1 MKQGLKYGF
10 LFTMTLP
17 LGCALGAESPR
28 EDMRTT
34 LESLNAITSKVDEAP
49 ALLLLTPSQLDAV
62 RPSTERDTA
71 KPAKRS
77 LSKKTAESNSVPV
90 TELKKLQ
97 AKINQLNTT
106 LSQQERELKQLRQA
120 AQQDATARDE
130 VVRLKKNLQ
139 ENLQST
145 EKMQQDLAAATAL
158 KTEHSKNSSQLTAA
172 LDKSQQQSSL
182 LQQQLDAL
190 SQSHN
195 ENTQKNKELLVE
207 LNEKRKQIEASQK
220 TLTELTRQV
229 SEKDQKTSALQKQL
243 DALTV
248 TQSDNNSERE
258 ALKAQVAQS
267 KQQSDALQQQLTE
280 LTARQTEKEQ
290 QLVAMKK
297 EFDTLVQSASEKT
310 KSSQVL
316 QAALDQSRKQ
326 SEDLQN
332 QLGSLKEKVG
342 EQQLENGVLQQQLA
356 ALQKTVVEP
365 KTEREIRDYSIG
377 SSLAEDM
384 LALLKEK
391 AANGIEVDSRF
402 ALAGVQDTF
411 AGKSLLPREKIDQA
425 LDAAEVAVNTNEN
438 QRKLKTEAAG
448 LRYIEQFKKQKLV
461 KKDPTGFFYRI
472 DKPGKGKIDDNSI
485 VTVAVKESLTDGKV
499 IKDMQAAGT
508 SIKQPLSSFPPMFKL
523 ALSKLQNSGSM
534 TMVVPPSLAYG
545 DKGLPPDIPPG
556 STMVYN
562 VRILDVVAPA
572 DTVAPVR

>member
-17 LGCALGAESPR
+17 LGCALGAEPPK
-28 EDMRTT
+28 EDMRST

-62 RPSTERDTA
+62 SPSVERDTA

-77 LSKKTAESNSVPV
+77 LSKKSSEPSSVPV
-90 TELKKLQ
+90 AELKKLQ

-106 LSQQERELKQLRQA
+106 LSQQERELKQLRQT
-120 AQQDATARDE
+120 AQQDANARDE
-130 VVRLKKNLQ
+130 VARLKKNLQ

-145 EKMQQDLAAATAL
+145 EKMQQDLATATAQ
-158 KTEHSKNSSQLTAA
+158 KVENSKNSSQLRMA
-172 LDKSQQQSSL
+172 LDKSQLQSSI

-190 SQSHN
+190 AQSHN

-207 LNEKRKQIEASQK
+207 LNEKRKQIEESQNA
-220 TLTELTRQV
+220 LTELTKRV
-229 SEKDQKTSALQKQL
+229 SEKDQKTAALQKQL
-243 DALTV
+243 DDLTV
-248 TQSDNNSERE
+248 DQADKNGVRE

-267 KQQSDALQQQLTE
+267 KKQSDVLQQQLTE
-280 LTARQTEKEQ
+280 LTDQNAEKEQ

-297 EFDTLVQSASEKT
+297 QLDTLTQSESEKT
-310 KSSQVL
+310 KGSQAL
-316 QAALDQSRKQ
+316 QAALDESRKQ
-326 SEDLQN
+326 SEDLQS
-332 QLGSLKEKVG
+332 QLSSLKETMG

-384 LALLKEK
+384 LALLREK
-391 AANGIEVDSRF
+391 AANGIEVDSRL

-411 AGKSLLPREKIDQA
+411 AGNSKLPREKIDKA
-425 LDAAEVAVNTNEN
+425 LDAAEVAVNTNEK

-499 IKDMQAAGT
+499 IKDMEAAGT
-508 SIKQPLSSFPPMFKL
+508 SIKQPLGSYPPMFKS
-523 ALSKLQNSGSM
+523 ALSKLQNTGSM

-562 VRILDVVAPA
+562 VKILDVVAPA
-572 DTVAPVR
+572 DIVAPVR

>member
-1 MKQGLKYGF
+1 
-10 LFTMTLP
+10 
-17 LGCALGAESPR
+17 
-28 EDMRTT
+28 MRST

-62 RPSTERDTA
+62 SPSVERDTA

-77 LSKKTAESNSVPV
+77 LSKKSSEPSSVPV
-90 TELKKLQ
+90 AELKKLQ

-106 LSQQERELKQLRQA
+106 LSQQERELKQLRQT
-120 AQQDATARDE
+120 AQQDANARDE
-130 VVRLKKNLQ
+130 VARLKKNLQ

-145 EKMQQDLAAATAL
+145 EKMQQDLATATAQ
-158 KTEHSKNSSQLTAA
+158 KVENSKNSSQLRMA
-172 LDKSQQQSSL
+172 LDKSQLQSSI

-190 SQSHN
+190 AQSHN

-207 LNEKRKQIEASQK
+207 LNEKRKQIEESQNA
-220 TLTELTRQV
+220 LTELTKRV
-229 SEKDQKTSALQKQL
+229 SEKDQKTAALQKQL
-243 DALTV
+243 DDLTV
-248 TQSDNNSERE
+248 DQADKNGVRE

-267 KQQSDALQQQLTE
+267 KKQSDVLQQQLTE
-280 LTARQTEKEQ
+280 LTDQNAEKEQ

-297 EFDTLVQSASEKT
+297 QLDTLTQSESEKT
-310 KSSQVL
+310 KGSQAL
-316 QAALDQSRKQ
+316 QAALDESRKQ
-326 SEDLQN
+326 SEDLQS
-332 QLGSLKEKVG
+332 QLSSLKETMG

-384 LALLKEK
+384 LALLREK
-391 AANGIEVDSRF
+391 AANGIEVDSRL

-411 AGKSLLPREKIDQA
+411 AGNSKLPREKIDKA
-425 LDAAEVAVNTNEN
+425 LDAAEVAVNTNEK

-499 IKDMQAAGT
+499 IKDMEAAGT
-508 SIKQPLSSFPPMFKL
+508 SIKQPLGSYPPMFKS
-523 ALSKLQNSGSM
+523 ALSKLQNTGSM

-562 VRILDVVAPA
+562 VKILDVVAPA
-572 DTVAPVR
+572 DIVAPVR